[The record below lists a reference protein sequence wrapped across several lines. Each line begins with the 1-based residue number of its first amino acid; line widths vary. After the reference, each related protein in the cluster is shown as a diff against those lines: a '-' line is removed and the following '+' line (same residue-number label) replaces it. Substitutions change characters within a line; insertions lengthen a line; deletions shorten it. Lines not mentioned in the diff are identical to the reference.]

1 MFHLT
6 PFVGLWAVISAVTL
20 GLAIYRKFVSA
31 GEQDIIYLGTGEEGK
46 IPEQQALAQR
56 LLTIDLW
63 GKTLTVVVLISGLAL
78 AVAYLYGVWV
88 ESAKL

>member
-1 MFHLT
+1 MFQLT

-20 GLAIYRKFVSA
+20 ALAIYRKFVSA